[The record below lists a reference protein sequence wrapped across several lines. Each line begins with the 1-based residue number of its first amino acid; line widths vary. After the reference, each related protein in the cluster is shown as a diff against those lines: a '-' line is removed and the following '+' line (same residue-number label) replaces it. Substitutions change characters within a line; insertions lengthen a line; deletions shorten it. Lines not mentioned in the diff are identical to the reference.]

1 MTETANPGN
10 PSQPAG
16 AAAPQPDSRVVRNV
30 YLAVFNGLM
39 HGDSA
44 AGAVKALTD
53 SGLDHDVA
61 AKVVQNVQNFIAAFA
76 QAVKSSGLKNALFGA
91 LWCIGGTAV
100 TVLTYEAA
108 SGGGTY
114 FVAWGAI
121 LFGAIQA
128 IRGLAMLG
136 RKPQPADLL
145 KAFNL

>member
-10 PSQPAG
+10 PSQAAG
-16 AAAPQPDSRVVRNV
+16 ATAPQPDNQAVRNV
-30 YLAVFNGLM
+30 YLAVFTGLM
-39 HGDSA
+39 RGDSA
-44 AGAVKALTD
+44 TGAANALID

-76 QAVKSSGLKNALFGA
+76 QAVKSSGTKNALFGA
-91 LWCIGGTAV
+91 LWCVGGTAV

-114 FVAWGAI
+114 VVAWGAI
-121 LFGAIQA
+121 LFGAIQT

-136 RKPQPADLL
+136 RRPQPADLL